1 MVWHHAVMSD
11 AAYLSA
17 ADAALQLGI
26 SLRTVRRRIADG
38 SLPTVRIGRAVRIP
52 AAALELPA
60 ALPAGAAAREA
71 VAPYAADAEDDGRA
85 AYIARWNSA
94 HWPDTFERMLARR
107 RRAFDVL
114 DAIRV
119 RSRPPSGPHDTVD
132 AILDAVREEFGERLL
147 DFLPPKDS
155 VS

>member
-1 MVWHHAVMSD
+1 MVWHHATMSD
-11 AAYLSA
+11 AAYFTA
-17 ADAALQLGI
+17 ADAALRLGI

-60 ALPAGAAAREA
+60 ALPAGAVTRES
-71 VAPYAADAEDDGRA
+71 VAPYVTDAEDVGRA
-85 AYIARWNSA
+85 AHVARWNAA

-114 DAIRV
+114 DAIRA
-119 RSRPPSGPHDTVD
+119 RSKPPSGPHDTVD
-132 AILDAVREEFGERLL
+132 AILDVVRDEFGERLL